1 MVTFADMKVYENV
14 LKLVGKTPL
23 VRLNKV
29 AKDTKATVLAKLEYF
44 NPLGSVKDR
53 IGLSMV
59 EDAERKGLENPVFV
73 EATSG
78 NTGIGIAFTCAV
90 KGYRAVIVMPEG
102 MSQERMKLLKAL
114 GAEVVLTP
122 REEGIPGAVKK
133 AEELAKEKGYIYLRQ
148 FENPSNPEMH
158 ERTTAVEIWEDTDG
172 KVDAVVCGVGTGGTI
187 TGVARFLRKKKDVRI
202 VAVEP
207 KGSPVLS
214 GGSPGPHKIQGI
226 GPGFVPK
233 VYDPSLVDEVIT
245 VSDED
250 AMEMARRLAR
260 EEGILCGI
268 SSGASVFAALEL
280 SRREESRGKLIV
292 TIVHDTGERY
302 LSTEL
307 FHG

>member
-1 MVTFADMKVYENV
+1 
-14 LKLVGKTPL
+14 
-23 VRLNKV
+23 
-29 AKDTKATVLAKLEYF
+29 
-44 NPLGSVKDR
+44 
-53 IGLSMV
+53 
-59 EDAERKGLENPVFV
+59 
-73 EATSG
+73 
-78 NTGIGIAFTCAV
+78 
-90 KGYRAVIVMPEG
+90 MPEG
-102 MSQERMKLLKAL
+102 MSQERVKLLKAL

-158 ERTTAVEIWEDTDG
+158 EKTTAVEIWEDTEG

-187 TGVARFLRKKKDVRI
+187 TGIARFLKKRKKVDI

-214 GGSPGPHKIQGI
+214 GGKPGPHKIQGI
-226 GPGFVPK
+226 GAGFIPK
-233 VYDPSLVDEVIT
+233 VYDPSLVDEVIA

-250 AMEMARRLAR
+250 AMETARRLAR

-280 SRREESRGKLIV
+280 AKREKNRGKLIV
-292 TIVHDTGERY
+292 AMVHDTGERY